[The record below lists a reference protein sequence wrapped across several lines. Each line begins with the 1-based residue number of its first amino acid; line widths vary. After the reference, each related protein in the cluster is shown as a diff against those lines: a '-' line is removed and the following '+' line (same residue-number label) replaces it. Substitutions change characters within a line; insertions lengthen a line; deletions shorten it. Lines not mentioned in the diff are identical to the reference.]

1 MVATSTS
8 SQVHG
13 CEPFMTPIVGIGELL
28 WDVFPDGRKVL
39 GGAPFNFA
47 FHCHQLGH
55 KAMIVSRVGDDDL
68 GHELREH
75 VLRLGLSDEFIQ
87 QDDQHP
93 TVTVQVTLT
102 DGQPSY
108 HITENVAWDA
118 LEWNERLQDLAHNCR
133 AVCFGTLAQRT
144 QVSGT
149 TIRRFVTESQSA
161 KALRVFDANLRQ
173 RFYTRDVLR
182 TSCELADIVKV
193 ADNELSTLIDLIP
206 LTHFDDSATI
216 EELRQEFDLQAVY
229 LTCGAEGVRFASKD
243 GEIGSVSGVPA
254 QVIDTVGAGDA
265 FTAAMVCGQLEGRT
279 VVKCVRFANQYAA
292 KVCEHRGATPKIDR
306 EVLEMMK

>member
-1 MVATSTS
+1 MN
-8 SQVHG
+8 
-13 CEPFMTPIVGIGELL
+13 PIVGIGELL

-93 TVTVQVTLT
+93 TGTVQVTLT

-149 TIRRFVTESQSA
+149 TIRRFVTASRSA

-173 RFYTRDVLR
+173 HYYTQDTLR
-182 TSCELADIVKV
+182 ASCELADIVKI
-193 ADNELSTLIDLIP
+193 ADNELSKLLELDGV
-206 LTHFDDSATI
+206 ATI
-216 EELRQEFDLQAVY
+216 EELRHQFDLQAVY

-243 GEIGSVSGVPA
+243 GEPCSVSGVPT

-279 VVKCVRFANQYAA
+279 VLECVRFANQYAA
-292 KVCEHRGATPKIDR
+292 KVCEHRGATPVI
-306 EVLEMMK
+306 ESP